1 MYICTVNSDTKRLI
15 ITIMSNEKQS
25 VKSQVNNEIGNEIGI
40 ENLQN
45 EIIELKAQL
54 EAKQQSVDRFNE
66 WWTAECN
73 KTKWYKEQL
82 QALQT
87 LISGILDR

>member
-1 MYICTVNSDTKRLI
+1 
-15 ITIMSNEKQS
+15 MSNEKQS
-25 VKSQVNNEIGNEIGI
+25 ENSQVNNEITI

-45 EIIELKAQL
+45 EITELKAQL
-54 EAKQQSVDRFNE
+54 ESKQKSLNNFNE

-73 KTKWYKEQL
+73 KTKWYKDQL

-87 LISGILDR
+87 LIKGILDR

>member
-25 VKSQVNNEIGNEIGI
+25 ENSQVNNEITI

-45 EIIELKAQL
+45 EITELKAQL
-54 EAKQQSVDRFNE
+54 ESKQKSVNNYNE

-87 LISGILDR
+87 LINGILDR

>member
-15 ITIMSNEKQS
+15 ITIMSNERQS
-25 VKSQVNNEIGNEIGI
+25 ENSQVNNEITI

-45 EIIELKAQL
+45 EITELKAQL
-54 EAKQQSVDRFNE
+54 ESKQQSVDNFNE

-82 QALQT
+82 QALRT
-87 LISGILDR
+87 LINGILDR

>member
-1 MYICTVNSDTKRLI
+1 MYICPVNSDTKRLI

-25 VKSQVNNEIGNEIGI
+25 ENSQVNNEITI

-45 EIIELKAQL
+45 EITELKAQL
-54 EAKQQSVDRFNE
+54 ESKQKSVNNFNE

-87 LISGILDR
+87 LINGILDR